1 MSLAIVIPVYNEEK
15 NIRKLINDWDKTVRK
30 YYKSKYKFIVIND
43 GSTDKTHKILKSMNI
58 KKRLYYVLQKN
69 AGHGNACIKGYKIA
83 LKLKFKMIMQ
93 IDSDNQCDPVYF
105 KNFSELVKKN
115 NVIFGNRVSREDG
128 LIRVIFS
135 RILALLIYIKTFT
148 YIRDANV
155 PYRLMKRN
163 ILSNIIHK
171 IPKNIILK
179 NCYLSYLIEKKY
191 EIKWVNINFRKR
203 YHGQTKYGFYKL
215 IKQVFN
221 LLYYI

>member
-93 IDSDNQCDPVYF
+93 I
-105 KNFSELVKKN
+105 
-115 NVIFGNRVSREDG
+115 
-128 LIRVIFS
+128 
-135 RILALLIYIKTFT
+135 FT
-148 YIRDANV
+148 LFI
-155 PYRLMKRN
+155 
-163 ILSNIIHK
+163 
-171 IPKNIILK
+171 
-179 NCYLSYLIEKKY
+179 
-191 EIKWVNINFRKR
+191 
-203 YHGQTKYGFYKL
+203 
-215 IKQVFN
+215 
-221 LLYYI
+221 